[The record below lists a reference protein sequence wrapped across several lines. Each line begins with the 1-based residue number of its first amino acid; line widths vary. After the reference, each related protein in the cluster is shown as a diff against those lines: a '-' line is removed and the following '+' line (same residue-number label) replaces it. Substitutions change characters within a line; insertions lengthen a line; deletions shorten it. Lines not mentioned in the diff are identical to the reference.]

1 MQIYFIIFLCIFNIN
16 SLYMC
21 VYSHMCLYVLIC
33 IHLYLYTQMPIF
45 VCLFMYVC
53 IVIER
58 SENGIYLLIYLFL
71 AVLDLC
77 W

>member
-1 MQIYFIIFLCIFNIN
+1 MHN

-58 SENGIYLLIYLFL
+58 SENGIYLLIYVFS
-71 AVLDLC
+71 AVFDLC
-77 W
+77 C